1 MTSSASGMATGH
13 GLEELNWQQLEQK
26 SHTPAV
32 LDLISLDDVPSQSHL
47 WKLLLNWCDGYRR
60 TGNLVRTSTNESGG
74 VYKSETGLFVAT
86 RSGLEKDLVQVSG
99 ETFDVLGSV
108 DVGQVSLSDCVLPT
122 TAGQGLKTNQV
133 TNNPG
138 QSKFNL
144 MDLGDAYKLA
154 VGNKGWQASS
164 IHTEQH
170 IMKDSVTSQI
180 SVTQGSE
187 LSVNDMSPRVTTKKM
202 TLPDKL
208 EKDYLTV
215 PIYGFFIGG
224 PLYDDVD
231 YNIEA
236 SKRTRDLD
244 TAELLEQIPAL
255 QQLLFRV
262 LGCQPQGA
270 AVIIFVIQ
278 LALSMVAAESKKIYS
293 AISDG
298 TVKML
303 IRRRDCLS
311 FTKYAKASILV
322 MERVQ
327 APASFL
333 TAMEEYVRDA
343 PRASSVHS
351 NKVSVDK
358 IAAPKKIL
366 AIEYNKTSEEE
377 TIRPLSPPPA
387 ETVEVEIQTWVS
399 EPPDLL
405 GLNDATPYASDLDE
419 KNAFALAI
427 VPVATPSADAPSTG
441 YNSASGAGWELA
453 LVTSPSSNESA
464 ASANKLEYSFSPSAH
479 VIELGSAM
487 GTISLLSATKRKV
500 FLWKPDRNQ
509 KVIMRKHEP
518 IPPGVIGEEIY
529 TDNLFS
535 QGSVAKKNGEAQKL
549 NARLQNL
556 LPLG

>member
-99 ETFDVLGSV
+99 ETY
-108 DVGQVSLSDCVLPT
+108 CVLPT
-122 TAGQGLKTNQV
+122 TAGQGLKTNQ
-133 TNNPG
+133 
-138 QSKFNL
+138 
-144 MDLGDAYKLA
+144 
-154 VGNKGWQASS
+154 KG
-164 IHTEQH
+164 
-170 IMKDSVTSQI
+170 
-180 SVTQGSE
+180 E
-187 LSVNDMSPRVTTKKM
+187 LVLETT
-202 TLPDKL
+202 TGPD
-208 EKDYLTV
+208 
-215 PIYGFFIGG
+215 GFFIGG

-255 QQLLFRV
+255 QQLLFRCSW
-262 LGCQPQGA
+262 LPATRSSGYN
-270 AVIIFVIQ
+270 FVIQ

-464 ASANKLEYSFSPSAH
+464 ASANKLKFEMYILM
-479 VIELGSAM
+479 VAM
-487 GTISLLSATKRKV
+487 
-500 FLWKPDRNQ
+500 
-509 KVIMRKHEP
+509 
-518 IPPGVIGEEIY
+518 
-529 TDNLFS
+529 
-535 QGSVAKKNGEAQKL
+535 
-549 NARLQNL
+549 
-556 LPLG
+556 

>member
-47 WKLLLNWCDGYRR
+47 WKLLLKYPGNFWCDGYRR

-122 TAGQGLKTNQV
+122 TAGQGLKTNQ
-133 TNNPG
+133 
-138 QSKFNL
+138 
-144 MDLGDAYKLA
+144 
-154 VGNKGWQASS
+154 KG
-164 IHTEQH
+164 
-170 IMKDSVTSQI
+170 
-180 SVTQGSE
+180 E
-187 LSVNDMSPRVTTKKM
+187 LVLETT
-202 TLPDKL
+202 TGPD
-208 EKDYLTV
+208 
-215 PIYGFFIGG
+215 GFFIGG

-262 LGCQPQGA
+262 LGCQFFEMPRHD
-270 AVIIFVIQ
+270 AV
-278 LALSMVAAESKKIYS
+278 LALDIYRRAGQQAERLSEFYEICKSIDLGRGERFIKIEQ
-293 AISDG
+293 ISG
-298 TVKML
+298 FL
-303 IRRRDCLS
+303 
-311 FTKYAKASILV
+311 LV
-322 MERVQ
+322 PFELQ

-351 NKVSVDK
+351 NKKRRPS
-358 IAAPKKIL
+358 P
-366 AIEYNKTSEEE
+366 
-377 TIRPLSPPPA
+377 TISPPA

-427 VPVATPSADAPSTG
+427 VPVATPSADAP
-441 YNSASGAGWELA
+441 L
-453 LVTSPSSNESA
+453 LVTILLVEQAGSWHLLLPQA
-464 ASANKLEYSFSPSAH
+464 QMRVLHLLNKLEYSFSPSAH
-479 VIELGSAM
+479 VIELGSGESKEVVFQATHVAYSAM
-487 GTISLLSATKRKV
+487 GTISLLSGQPKEGVFVEARSESKV
-500 FLWKPDRNQ
+500 
-509 KVIMRKHEP
+509 KV
-518 IPPGVIGEEIY
+518 
-529 TDNLFS
+529 
-535 QGSVAKKNGEAQKL
+535 VAKEEWGSAKVERASPEFVTIRIIRSQRLKVKNCGAYVAVKPKM
-549 NARLQNL
+549 LQATPNINNRRPVENIGAEL
-556 LPLG
+556 VRQGGSKTNDLAWNGTITSVVPHKD